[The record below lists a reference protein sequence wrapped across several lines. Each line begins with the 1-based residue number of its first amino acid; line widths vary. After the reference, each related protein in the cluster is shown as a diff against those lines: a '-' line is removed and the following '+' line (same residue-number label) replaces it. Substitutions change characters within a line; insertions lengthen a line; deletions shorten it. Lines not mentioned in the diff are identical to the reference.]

1 MIANS
6 ALFDNENF
14 GTFPHEI
21 ARRQLTFAG

>member
-6 ALFDNENF
+6 ALFDNEDF

-21 ARRQLTFAG
+21 ARWQLTFAG